1 MLGVSESFCGC
12 FHRIL
17 HSVHPTSPEA
27 PGHIKFLIPPS
38 EVLRQHFLPTESI
51 SQVQWVQEPI
61 ALHIVPLEIKIYL
74 IEHQGMS
81 GKAAFRTFY
90 GYSDIRLYK

>member
-17 HSVHPTSPEA
+17 YSVHPTSPEA

-61 ALHIVPLEIKIYL
+61 ALHIVPFEKIYL
-74 IEHQGMS
+74 N
-81 GKAAFRTFY
+81 
-90 GYSDIRLYK
+90 